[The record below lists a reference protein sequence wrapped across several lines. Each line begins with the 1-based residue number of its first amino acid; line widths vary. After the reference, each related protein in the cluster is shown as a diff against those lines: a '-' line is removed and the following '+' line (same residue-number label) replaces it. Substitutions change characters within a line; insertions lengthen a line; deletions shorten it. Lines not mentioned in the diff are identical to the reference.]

1 MWRSEILLQE
11 LESYRGVSDSYNL
24 RSRPIRQSKA
34 KAMKLEKQ
42 KVGMKLEWPLESQ
55 HAFTRSKLKESQL
68 TEDDCGTWRVSQYLE
83 TCWIA
88 SVAFVVLNV
97 KEIWNKMHRKVQDY
111 VLEFYKDPYEATTST
126 PYDLRNENLFACRRM
141 PGPISKK
148 YQRFLHQD
156 VQDDQDDEDDQ
167 YRYQYID
174 ISKSGDNR
182 ALLHAFA
189 ALSGFKIVNLPVDS
203 ARIGNLRTGSF
214 LTTPEVIA
222 LERGGLLSIDCVWDM
237 RSRVPGP
244 VFFSKELHA
253 MCLAAKGTSN
263 IKLLGGFVD
272 IDFYHVM
279 GFVRCRDFTNLT
291 WSYQDDFYVNQSFL
305 FSRGGRTS
313 TLDTIS
319 EKEFEYD
326 KERLRS
332 DHKTHITGVSFIYTV
347 NNFNAS
353 DLETIMESLKEIFF
367 QTFKSYDEEDDEEDD
382 EDDEEDDEEE

>member
-1 MWRSEILLQE
+1 MQE
-11 LESYRGVSDSYNL
+11 LESYRGVSYNL
-24 RSRPIRQSKA
+24 RSRRPTRRKR
-34 KAMKLEKQ
+34 KQ
-42 KVGMKLEWPLESQ
+42 KVGMQLEWPLESQ
-55 HAFTRSKLKESQL
+55 HAFTRSKLKQNQL
-68 TEDDCGTWRVSQYLE
+68 TEHICGTWRVSQYLE

-97 KEIWNKMHRKVQDY
+97 KEIWNKMDRQVQDY

-148 YQRFLHQD
+148 YQRFKHQD
-156 VQDDQDDEDDQ
+156 VQVQDDEDDQDDQDDQ

-174 ISKSGDNR
+174 ISEGGDNR

-189 ALSGFKIVNLPVDS
+189 DLSGFEIVNLPVDS

-214 LTTPEVIA
+214 LTRPELIA
-222 LERGGLLSIDCVWDM
+222 LERGGLLSIDCIWDE
-237 RSRVPGP
+237 RSGVPGP
-244 VFFSKELHA
+244 LFFSKELHA

-263 IKLLGGFVD
+263 INLLGGFVD
-272 IDFYHVM
+272 TDFCHVM

-291 WSYQDDFYVNQSFL
+291 WSYQDDFYVNQSFM
-305 FSRGGRTS
+305 FSHGGRTS
-313 TLDTIS
+313 TLDTVS
-319 EKEFEYD
+319 PKDFDYEE
-326 KERLRS
+326 ERTRS
-332 DHKTHITGVSFIYTV
+332 DHKTHITAVSFIYTV

-367 QTFKSYDEEDDEEDD
+367 QTFKSNDEEDDEEDD
-382 EDDEEDDEEE
+382 EEE